1 MQLRATHSRGRAS
14 PSHNIRTLASGE
26 DILRNRDV
34 STPKRCSMQHE
45 ATCRRGSSNRQ
56 DLVCIEESEVLAPD
70 AGIYS
75 YDIGINLGI
84 KEE

>member
-45 ATCRRGSSNRQ
+45 ATYRAVGAAVIDRIWCASKRVRFW
-56 DLVCIEESEVLAPD
+56 LPMLEYTAMI
-70 AGIYS
+70 
-75 YDIGINLGI
+75 LG
-84 KEE
+84 